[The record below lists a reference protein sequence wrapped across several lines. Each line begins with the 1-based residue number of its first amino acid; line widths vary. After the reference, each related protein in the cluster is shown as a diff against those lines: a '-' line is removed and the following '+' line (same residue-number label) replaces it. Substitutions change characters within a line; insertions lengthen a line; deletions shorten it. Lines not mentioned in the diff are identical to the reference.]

1 MLRRHEEIAR
11 GLEVSMSSI
20 RAGSAHSSKHPLS
33 PEEREHRRSSQPQLR
48 VPPVGRDF
56 ADMCAQ
62 SIGDGAHAN
71 VLLLRSAS
79 SGYDGASVDVAGT
92 ELLNFGSCSY
102 LGLEVRPEVKEGA
115 IQAVRQ
121 YGTQFPFAKPQ
132 LECAL
137 YRELETTLE
146 AMTDGKVLIA
156 SSATLAHL
164 AAMPAL
170 MSPRDA
176 IIVDRLAHASLY
188 TAASLLKH
196 VQQEV
201 LAHNQM
207 DYLAAR
213 IADLSRTHERVW
225 YVLDGVY
232 SMSGDFAP
240 IATLRTLM
248 EEFPKLHLYA
258 DDAHCTSWM
267 GKHGRGFTLQEI
279 GARDRVIVTLSLNKA
294 FSAAGGALVVPNE
307 EFRRRIRFAGAAM
320 MFSGPIQ
327 PPMLGAAVA
336 SAKIHLTPQFETLQ
350 RNLHERIRRI
360 HELAAIHE
368 VALTTSDRT
377 PIVFIPCGQEQSMFS
392 LFHAM
397 CKQGFYIAPAVFPAV
412 PRNRAGLRLTASL
425 HNSPADTE
433 RLMAV
438 LASEL
443 RKIPAIVEFQNE
455 FRH

>member
-1 MLRRHEEIAR
+1 MA
-11 GLEVSMSSI
+11 SI
-20 RAGSAHSSKHPLS
+20 RAEATHSSEL
-33 PEEREHRRSSQPQLR
+33 PEPARSSKFPVSESQKPLRPSSHAQLR

-56 ADMCAQ
+56 ADMCEQ
-62 SIGDGAHAN
+62 SIGDGARAD
-71 VLLLRSAS
+71 VLLLRST
-79 SGYDGASVDVAGT
+79 SGGYQGSTVDVAGA

-115 IQAVRQ
+115 IQAVRK

-137 YRELETTLE
+137 YRELELSLE
-146 AMTDGKVLIA
+146 AMTGGKILIA

-176 IIVDRLAHASLY
+176 IILDRLAHASLY
-188 TAASLLKH
+188 TSASLLKH
-196 VQQEV
+196 TQQEV
-201 LAHNQM
+201 LAHNRL
-207 DYLAAR
+207 DLLEGR
-213 IADLSRTHERVW
+213 IAELSRTHERVW

-240 IATLRTLM
+240 LARLKELLV
-248 EEFPKLHLYA
+248 EFPKLHLYA
-258 DDAHCTSWM
+258 DDAHCTSWT

-279 GARDRVIVTLSLNKA
+279 GDRNRVIVTLSLNKA

-307 EFRRRIRFAGAAM
+307 EFRRRIRHAGAAM

-336 SAKIHLTPQFETLQ
+336 SAKIHLSAEFETLQ
-350 RNLHERIRRI
+350 RTLHNRIQRI
-360 HELAAIHE
+360 HELAARHE
-368 VALTTSDRT
+368 ITLTTSDRT
-377 PIVFIPCGQEQSMFS
+377 PIVFVPCGPEDAMYT

-397 CKQGFYIAPAVFPAV
+397 CSRGFYIAPAVFPAV
-412 PRNRAGLRLTASL
+412 PRTRSGLRLTVSL
-425 HNSPADTE
+425 HNSPEDTE
-433 RLMAV
+433 QLMEV
-438 LASEL
+438 LALEL
-443 RKIPAIVEFQNE
+443 KKIPAIVEFQKQ
-455 FRH
+455 FKH